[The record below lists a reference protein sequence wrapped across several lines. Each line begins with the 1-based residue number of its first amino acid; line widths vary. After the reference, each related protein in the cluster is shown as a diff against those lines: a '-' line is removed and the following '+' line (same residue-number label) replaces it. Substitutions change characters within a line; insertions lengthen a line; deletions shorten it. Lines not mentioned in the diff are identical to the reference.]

1 MHPAQAY
8 KTYQQKRVAQLT
20 KTSNSTQFF
29 NLLTQDTLFNQVE
42 ALLPDHRERLFP
54 PTETLSMFLA
64 QAMSADRSCQN
75 IVNQTATDRLLSS
88 LPLCSTDTGGY
99 CRSRKRLPLSMVS
112 TLCRYTGKLISSS
125 TSSQWR
131 WRNRPV
137 RLVDGTTI
145 VMPDT
150 AENQEAYPQ
159 LSSQKTGLGFPICR
173 LVGLI
178 CLGSGALLDMAMSAV
193 KGKGNDEQTLL
204 RSTLDKLDSGDILLG
219 DAFYATYFLFC
230 TLREKGIDAVFEQHG
245 SRQLTADFRKGTRLG
260 TKGHIIEITKPKKQP
275 FWMSDAQYA
284 QAPNSIQVR
293 ECRTGGKI
301 LVTTLLCHKQ
311 TSKDELKKLYRERW
325 HVELDL
331 RNIKTTLGMEM
342 VSCKTPEM
350 VQKEIWVYLLAYNLI
365 RMLMVQSAVLSKINP
380 RQISFKHTVQLWI
393 AWQQSNRDRNDQ
405 SYFNG
410 LLILIAQNRVGNRSG
425 RVEPRAVKRRP
436 KPIALLVITR
446 DEARQNILK
455 NGHPKKAK

>member
-1 MHPAQAY
+1 MHPTEAY
-8 KTYQQKRVAQLT
+8 KTYQLKRVS
-20 KTSNSTQFF
+20 KHIKSSNAISFF
-29 NLLTQDTLFNQVE
+29 NLLTEDTLFNQVE
-42 ALLPDHRERLFP
+42 QLLPDHRERLFP

-75 IVNQTATDRLLSS
+75 VVNQTATYRLLNS

-99 CRSRKRLPLSMVS
+99 CRSRKRLPISMVS
-112 TLCRYTGKLISSS
+112 TLCRHTGHLISNQV
-125 TSSQWR
+125 TTHWQ

-150 AENQEAYPQ
+150 PKNQATYPQ
-159 LSSQKTGLGFPICR
+159 LSSQKPGLGFPICR

-178 CLGSGALLDMAMSAV
+178 CLGSGALLDMAMSPV

-204 RSTLDKLDSGDILLG
+204 RSTLDKLDGGDILLG

-230 TLREKGIDAVFEQHG
+230 ALYDKDVDAVFEQHG
-245 SRQLTADFRKGTRLG
+245 SRRLTADFRKGTRLG
-260 TKGHIIEITKPKKQP
+260 AKDHIIEISKPKQPP
-275 FWMSDAQYA
+275 FWMSDEAYR
-284 QAPNSIQVR
+284 QAPNTLQVR
-293 ECRTGGKI
+293 ECRVGGKI
-301 LVTTLLCHKQ
+301 LVTTLLCHKK
-311 TSKDELKKLYRERW
+311 TSKHDLKQLYRKRW

-342 VSCKTPEM
+342 VSCKSPEM

-365 RMLMVQSAVLSKINP
+365 RMLMVQSALLSDISP

-393 AWQQSNRDRNDQ
+393 AWQQTNSHGVDQ
-405 SYFNG
+405 SCFNG
-410 LLILIAQNRVGNRSG
+410 LLILISQNKVGNRPG
-425 RVEPRAVKRRP
+425 RLEPRAVKRRP
-436 KPIALLVITR
+436 KPIALLVTTR
-446 DEARQNILK
+446 EEARANIRK